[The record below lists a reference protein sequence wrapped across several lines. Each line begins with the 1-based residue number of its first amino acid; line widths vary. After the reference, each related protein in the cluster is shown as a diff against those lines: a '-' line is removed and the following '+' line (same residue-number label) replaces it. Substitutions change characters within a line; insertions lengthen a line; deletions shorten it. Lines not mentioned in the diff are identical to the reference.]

1 MIRANSLMLSFC
13 RPRSSGQS
21 QRRRGV
27 SILEVVIACILVSAL
42 VSVSAQLLRLVN
54 RTQAD
59 TQRRETAVQEANSVL
74 ERITLAPWV
83 NLTSE
88 KLASETKPVSSLPDG
103 KLKVAVDQV
112 PQEADAKR
120 ITVEID
126 WKTGQAMR
134 ASPVRLS
141 AWVYRRGETP

>member
-1 MIRANSLMLSFC
+1 MPNYFAWSTEPRQTRSAAR
-13 RPRSSGQS
+13 RPF
-21 QRRRGV
+21 
-27 SILEVVIACILVSAL
+27 
-42 VSVSAQLLRLVN
+42 
-54 RTQAD
+54 
-59 TQRRETAVQEANSVL
+59 QEANSVL

-141 AWVYRRGETP
+141 AWVCRRGETP